1 MTMGSIPERTCI
13 GCRRIV
19 PSSDLVR
26 LAAPDGRVAVATRR
40 GGSAM
45 PRQGRGAWVHARAE
59 CVGAAVQKRAF
70 GRAFRGGV
78 DAPDRAQLLADVRL
92 AMGASSP
99 EQGKSL

>member
-1 MTMGSIPERTCI
+1 
-13 GCRRIV
+13 
-19 PSSDLVR
+19 
-26 LAAPDGRVAVATRR
+26 
-40 GGSAM
+40 M
-45 PRQGRGAWVHARAE
+45 PRQGRGAWLHARAE

-78 DAPDRAQLLADVRL
+78 DAPDQAQLLADVRR